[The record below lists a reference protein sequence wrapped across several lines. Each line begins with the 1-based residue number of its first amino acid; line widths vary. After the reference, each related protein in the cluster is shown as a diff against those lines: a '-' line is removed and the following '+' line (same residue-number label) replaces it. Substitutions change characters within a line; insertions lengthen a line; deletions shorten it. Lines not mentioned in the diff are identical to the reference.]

1 VLLRD
6 GADARGVGG
15 AVASGRRDATGFAGL
30 ARRFAAD
37 RFAVALFVAV
47 FFAAAFFGIFVAGR
61 FLTARPTV
69 FFAAFLTFFGA
80 RAFVI
85 VVFAFV
91 FLRLLVFRAPAFLLG
106 VFASETRPAT
116 ERRGFTR
123 DFLAGFFL
131 AGATTIPY
139 DSG

>member
-1 VLLRD
+1 VRVDALLE
-6 GADARGVGG
+6 GARV
-15 AVASGRRDATGFAGL
+15 AVAPGRRDATGFAGL
-30 ARRFAAD
+30 AGRFATG

-47 FFAAAFFGIFVAGR
+47 FFAAAFFGVFVAGR

-69 FFAAFLTFFGA
+69 FFAAFLAFFGA
-80 RAFVI
+80 RAFVV